1 MIFHT
6 DTEHAIYY
14 VKLKNACGNTGFYS
28 CGFLQLKLLRVSMCR
43 QKVRSRMDTETMSGQ
58 KTPLE
63 TTNQQPESLL
73 AVSQQTFMSS
83 LAD

>member
-1 MIFHT
+1 
-6 DTEHAIYY
+6 
-14 VKLKNACGNTGFYS
+14 
-28 CGFLQLKLLRVSMCR
+28 MCR

-63 TTNQQPESLL
+63 TTNQQAESLL